1 MSDHQSLLIE
11 LGTEELPPNAVDELA
26 ATFARGVCE
35 GLTKRLVAADVE
47 NARVYCSPR
56 RLAVLVPG
64 VARMQPDQM
73 QERRGPAV
81 VAALDSSGAPTKALA
96 GFARSCGVEIG
107 ALEKLETDKGAWFVH
122 RAVVEGRTIAQVVP
136 EVLVESLGALPIAKP
151 MRWSDHEY
159 SFVRPAHWL
168 VILHGAEVIDAEVFG
183 LKSGR
188 QSRGHRFHHPHPV
201 HVADADSWYS
211 ALFAARVIAS
221 TEERKQRIR
230 DESRN
235 LGIESGFDLQPKLS
249 ENLLA
254 ELAALT
260 EWPVPILCKF
270 DEEFLEVP
278 HEALEATMVANQ
290 RFIPMLRSGMMSV
303 EERAARG
310 PESTP
315 VFQLSSWFVGV
326 ANIKSKRPE
335 VIRKGYE
342 RVIRPRF
349 ADAKFFYD
357 EDRKQ
362 RLETHQKTLKTV
374 TYQSQLGSVWDK
386 CVRVAELARVIANR
400 IGVDA
405 ALATRAASLSKCDL
419 MTRMVGEFPELQGI
433 MGWRYAD
440 SDGENPDVARA
451 LAQMYLP
458 RFANDAIAGGKV
470 GQVLAVAERLDTL
483 AGIFAAGLKPTGN
496 KDPFALRRTA
506 LGLARTLI
514 EGGLEIDLR
523 AQLYEHLE
531 MVQAQMRSVAI
542 AAHEQ
547 HRSGPV
553 LTADNRDLPTTL
565 TPEIYEFILDRL
577 RGYYAEQGVTTEMF
591 EAVRSL
597 APGDLTDF
605 DRRLRAVVA
614 FAQLPEAAAL
624 AAANKR
630 IGNLLRQADE
640 ENVGTGT
647 QTVDETL
654 FEAGAEQDFA
664 KALSAAETD
673 AAPSIAARD
682 YLGLFQR
689 LARLRTPVDAYFDGV
704 MVMVD
709 DAAVRRNRLA
719 MLRRLQD
726 LFHHVAD
733 IGRLAVE

>member
-1 MSDHQSLLIE
+1 M
-11 LGTEELPPNAVDELA
+11 
-26 ATFARGVCE
+26 
-35 GLTKRLVAADVE
+35 
-47 NARVYCSPR
+47 
-56 RLAVLVPG
+56 
-64 VARMQPDQM
+64 
-73 QERRGPAV
+73 
-81 VAALDSSGAPTKALA
+81 
-96 GFARSCGVEIG
+96 
-107 ALEKLETDKGAWFVH
+107 
-122 RAVVEGRTIAQVVP
+122 
-136 EVLVESLGALPIAKP
+136 
-151 MRWSDHEY
+151 
-159 SFVRPAHWL
+159 
-168 VILHGAEVIDAEVFG
+168 
-183 LKSGR
+183 
-188 QSRGHRFHHPHPV
+188 
-201 HVADADSWYS
+201 
-211 ALFAARVIAS
+211 
-221 TEERKQRIR
+221 
-230 DESRN
+230 
-235 LGIESGFDLQPKLS
+235 
-249 ENLLA
+249 
-254 ELAALT
+254 
-260 EWPVPILCKF
+260 
-270 DEEFLEVP
+270 
-278 HEALEATMVANQ
+278 
-290 RFIPMLRSGMMSV
+290 
-303 EERAARG
+303 
-310 PESTP
+310 
-315 VFQLSSWFVGV
+315 
-326 ANIKSKRPE
+326 
-335 VIRKGYE
+335 
-342 RVIRPRF
+342 
-349 ADAKFFYD
+349 
-357 EDRKQ
+357 
-362 RLETHQKTLKTV
+362 
-374 TYQSQLGSVWDK
+374 
-386 CVRVAELARVIANR
+386 
-400 IGVDA
+400 
-405 ALATRAASLSKCDL
+405 
-419 MTRMVGEFPELQGI
+419 
-433 MGWRYAD
+433 
-440 SDGENPDVARA
+440 
-451 LAQMYLP
+451 
-458 RFANDAIAGGKV
+458 
-470 GQVLAVAERLDTL
+470 
-483 AGIFAAGLKPTGN
+483 KPTGN
-496 KDPFALRRTA
+496 KDPFALRRAA